1 MVSIDVYTDGSTKG
15 NGTENAVGGWG
26 YIIIIK
32 KDYIQ
37 TEIKFSFQVENTT
50 NNRMELTAI
59 IEALNEVNYLLKDKL
74 SDCKKINIY
83 TDSAYIQNCYSQ
95 RWYIK
100 WLKNGWVNSKKE
112 AVKNKDLWT
121 RLIPYFE
128 NERFSFLKVK
138 GHNGDYYNEIA
149 DQLAQDA
156 ALGFTVNTTE
166 AHIIYD
172 KCSNTSI

>member
-1 MVSIDVYTDGSTKG
+1 MVSIDIYTDGSTKG

-32 KDYIQ
+32 KNYIQ
-37 TEIKFSFQVENTT
+37 TEIKYSLQVENTT

-59 IEALNEVNYLLKDKL
+59 IEALNKVSYLLKDKF
-74 SDCKKINIY
+74 SDCKKINIH

-95 RWYIK
+95 QWYIK

-166 AHIIYD
+166 AHIIYEND
-172 KCSNTSI
+172 N

>member
-1 MVSIDVYTDGSTKG
+1 MKNKVKQKAHFSELFQISFSEKFGTINGCKFCDPYISNNYDSI
-15 NGTENAVGGWG
+15 NGGWG
-26 YIIIIK
+26 YIIVIK
-32 KDYIQ
+32 KNYTQ
-37 TEIKFSFQVENTT
+37 TEIKYSLQVENTT

-59 IEALNEVNYLLKDKL
+59 IEALNKVNYLLKDKF

-95 RWYIK
+95 QWYIK

-121 RLIPYFE
+121 QLIPYFE

-138 GHNGDYYNEIA
+138 GHNG
-149 DQLAQDA
+149 
-156 ALGFTVNTTE
+156 
-166 AHIIYD
+166 II
-172 KCSNTSI
+172 